1 MATHVHDLNLHAI
14 RDAIVQT
21 QKDMREARRSASPA
35 QRKAIDLKIRFLD
48 KQRAVFKQACRF
60 GRGAH
65 KLDIV

>member
-1 MATHVHDLNLHAI
+1 MATQVHDLNLHAI

-21 QKDMREARRSASPA
+21 QKEMREARRTASPQ
-35 QRKAIDLKIRFLD
+35 QRKAIDLNIKFLD
-48 KQRAVFKQACRF
+48 KQRAVFKQACKY